1 MPEEMDLLKA
11 YKLFEMLGG
20 QFHGTLKDHQNI
32 QAALIVI
39 KRELFGLEDMEHKVE
54 LENGM
59 KMSIAGKG

>member
-32 QAALIVI
+32 QAALVVI
-39 KRELFGLEDMEHKVE
+39 RRKLFDPEKTK

-59 KMSIAGKG
+59 EVKVLGKG